1 MESVS
6 GASHHRVD
14 GLFDLSRFEGD
25 CVFFFDLD
33 AVLQRAKSR
42 WLNDR
47 DRLKTI
53 CERQVRNVAPHD
65 LLVFSSDGFFLIS
78 ASGAESDAH
87 IRAGQVNLALLQL
100 FFGAE
105 SLSPDQLVTMFRTAT
120 QEEVR
125 RANPHFK
132 LPERGAQKAEGDN
145 HTPPLTENIQF
156 AFTPI
161 EDFRTGRTST
171 LLCTPFRKSAF
182 GALYGYRQLLESMKD
197 SPVFD
202 LAALDHAV
210 ALTRRLIQSGLYAA
224 VGTPVGYET
233 LARPRWRKAYQEK
246 LRETRATE
254 NPLLL
259 IKIDA
264 IPVGITASRLAD
276 IVHCLKPFAK
286 RIFVHLPERTMP
298 LSQTGLLGASG
309 FVFSLNRGLPDDQV
323 TEETNRL
330 IRFCMGQGA
339 VSIIDYIETPAQ
351 WDLVRAA
358 GARFGA
364 WAPSDSNALNAEDH
378 LAAMARESAA
388 VS

>member
-1 MESVS
+1 MGSVA

-65 LLVFSSDGFFLIS
+65 LLVFSSGGFFLI
-78 ASGAESDAH
+78 APSGAEADAH

-105 SLSPDQLVTMFRTAT
+105 SLSADQMVTMFRTAT

-132 LPERGAQKAEGDN
+132 LPERATQKAEQDN
-145 HTPPLTENIQF
+145 TTPLAESIQF
-156 AFTPI
+156 AFTSA

-171 LLCTPFRKSAF
+171 LFCTPFRKSAF
-182 GALYGYRQLLESMKD
+182 GTLYGYRALLESMKE
-197 SPVFD
+197 SPAFD
-202 LAALDHAV
+202 LAALDHAI

-259 IKIDA
+259 IKVEA

-298 LSQTGLLGASG
+298 LSQTGLLGAAG

-323 TEETNRL
+323 TEETSRL

-339 VSIIDYIETPAQ
+339 VSSIDNIETQTQ
-351 WDLVRAA
+351 WDLVRGA
-358 GARFGA
+358 GARFGS
-364 WAPSDSNALNAEDH
+364 WAPTDSNALNAEDH
-378 LAAMARESAA
+378 LAAMAGETVA

>member
-1 MESVS
+1 MEGVA

-14 GLFDLSRFEGD
+14 GLFDLSRFESD
-25 CVFFFDLD
+25 CVFFFDLE

-53 CERQVRNVAPHD
+53 CERQVRAVAPYD
-65 LLVFSSDGFFLIS
+65 LLVFSSGGFFLI
-78 ASGAESDAH
+78 APSGAESGAH

-105 SLSPDQLVTMFRTAT
+105 SLSADQMMTMFRAAT

-125 RANPHFK
+125 CANPNFK
-132 LPERGAQKAEGDN
+132 LPERTPAKTEQDD
-145 HTPPLTENIQF
+145 TPPLAETVQF
-156 AFTPI
+156 AFMPI

-171 LLCTPFRKSAF
+171 LFSTPFRKGAF
-182 GALYGYRQLLESMKD
+182 GTFYGYRALLESMKE
-197 SPVFD
+197 SPAFD

-210 ALTRRLIQSGLYAA
+210 ALTRRLIRLGLYAA

-246 LRETRATE
+246 LREMRATE

-298 LSQTGLLGASG
+298 LSRTGLLGASG

-323 TEETNRL
+323 TEEANRL

-339 VSIIDYIETPAQ
+339 VSTIDNIETQAQ

-364 WAPSDSNALNAEDH
+364 WAPSDSNALNVEDH
-378 LAAMARESAA
+378 LAAMAKEPAA

>member
-1 MESVS
+1 MENVA
-6 GASHHRVD
+6 GTSHHRVD
-14 GLFDLSRFEGD
+14 GLLDLSRFEGD
-25 CVFFFDLD
+25 CVFFFDLE

-65 LLVFSSDGFFLIS
+65 LLVFSSGGFFLIS
-78 ASGAESDAH
+78 AAGAESDAH
-87 IRAGQVNLALLQL
+87 IRAGQVNLSLLQL

-105 SLSPDQLVTMFRTAT
+105 SLSADQMVTMFRTAT
-120 QEEVR
+120 TEEVR
-125 RANPHFK
+125 CANPRFK
-132 LPERGAQKAEGDN
+132 MPRRAEKKAAKEENPSVVEG
-145 HTPPLTENIQF
+145 LQF
-156 AFTPI
+156 AFTPV

-171 LLCTPFRKSAF
+171 LLCTPFRRSAF
-182 GALYGYRQLLESMKD
+182 GTLYGYRALSDSLKES
-197 SPVFD
+197 PAFD
-202 LAALDHAV
+202 LQALDHALS
-210 ALTRRLIQSGLYAA
+210 LTRRLIQSGLYAA
-224 VGTPVGYET
+224 VGASVGYET
-233 LARPRWRKAYQEK
+233 LSRPRWRRAYQEK
-246 LRETRATE
+246 LRETRALD

-259 IKIDA
+259 LKIDA

-276 IVHCLKPFAK
+276 LIHCLKPCAK

-309 FVFSLNRGLPDDQV
+309 FAFSLNRGLPPDQV

-339 VSIIDYIETPAQ
+339 LSSIENIETHTQ

-358 GARFGA
+358 GARFGT
-364 WAPSDSNALNAEDH
+364 WAPSESNTLTAEAH
-378 LAAMARESAA
+378 VAAMVGESAA

>member
-1 MESVS
+1 MDSIAGS
-6 GASHHRVD
+6 SHHRVD

-25 CVFFFDLD
+25 CVFFFDLE
-33 AVLQRAKSR
+33 AVLRRAKSR

-53 CERQVRNVAPHD
+53 CERQVRNVAPQD
-65 LLVFSSDGFFLIS
+65 LLVFSSGGFFLIS
-78 ASGAESDAH
+78 ASGAEADAH
-87 IRAGQVNLALLQL
+87 IRAGQVNLGLLQL

-105 SLSPDQLVTMFRTAT
+105 SLSTDQMVTMFRSAT
-120 QEEVR
+120 PEEVR
-125 RANPHFK
+125 SANPHFK
-132 LPERGAQKAEGDN
+132 MPKRAQEAAEGEKA
-145 HTPPLTENIQF
+145 PPVIESLQF
-156 AFTPI
+156 AFAPV

-171 LLCTPFRKSAF
+171 LFCMPFRRTAF
-182 GALYGYRQLLESMKD
+182 GTLYGYRALSDSLRD
-197 SPVFD
+197 SPAFD
-202 LAALDHAV
+202 LQALDHSV
-210 ALTRRLIQSGLYAA
+210 ALTRRLIQASLYAA
-224 VGTPVGYET
+224 VGASVGYET
-233 LARPRWRKAYQEK
+233 LSRPRWRRAYQEK
-246 LRETRATE
+246 LREMQAID

-259 IKIDA
+259 LKIDA

-276 IVHCLKPFAK
+276 LIHCLKPCAK

-309 FVFSLNRGLPDDQV
+309 FVFSLSRGLSPDQV

-330 IRFCMGQGA
+330 IRFSVGQGA
-339 VSIIDYIETPAQ
+339 LSSIDNIETHNQ

-364 WAPSDSNALNAEDH
+364 WAPNESNTLNAEAQLSA
-378 LAAMARESAA
+378 LAGESVA

>member
-1 MESVS
+1 MESMT
-6 GASHHRVD
+6 GPSHHRVD
-14 GLFDLSRFEGD
+14 GLFDLSQFEGD
-25 CVFFFDLD
+25 CVFFFDLE

-47 DRLKTI
+47 ERLKTI
-53 CERQVRNVAPHD
+53 CERQVRNIAPND
-65 LLVFSSDGFFLIS
+65 LLVFSSGGFFLI
-78 ASGAESDAH
+78 APSGAESDAH
-87 IRAGQVNLALLQL
+87 IRAGQVNLALLQF

-105 SLSPDQLVTMFRTAT
+105 SLGADQMVTIFRTAT
-120 QEEVR
+120 PEEVQQ
-125 RANPHFK
+125 ANPHFR
-132 LPERGAQKAEGDN
+132 LPERAPEKARQDN
-145 HTPPLTENIQF
+145 LPPSSADIQF
-156 AFTPI
+156 AFAPI

-171 LLCTPFRKSAF
+171 LFCTPVRRSPF
-182 GALYGYRQLLESMKD
+182 GTLYGYRALGESMKD
-197 SPVFD
+197 HPAFD
-202 LAALDHAV
+202 LAALDHAN
-210 ALTRRLIQSGLYAA
+210 AFARRLIQSGLYAA

-233 LARPRWRKAYQEK
+233 LARPRWRKAYQQK

-298 LSQTGLLGASG
+298 LSQTGLLGATG
-309 FVFSLNRGLPDDQV
+309 FVFSLSRGLPDDQV

-330 IRFCMGQGA
+330 IRFCTGQGA
-339 VSIIDYIETPAQ
+339 VSSIDNIETSTQ
-351 WDLVRAA
+351 WELVRAA
-358 GARFGA
+358 GARFGSWTLTDHNTLSA
-364 WAPSDSNALNAEDH
+364 DDH
-378 LAAMARESAA
+378 LAALAKEPAA